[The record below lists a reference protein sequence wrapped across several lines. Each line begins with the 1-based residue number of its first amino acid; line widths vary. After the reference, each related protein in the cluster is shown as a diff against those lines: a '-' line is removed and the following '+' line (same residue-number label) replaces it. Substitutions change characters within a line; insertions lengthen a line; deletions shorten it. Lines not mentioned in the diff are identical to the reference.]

1 MAGSRETTPEQ
12 FEGMDEGR
20 SRFKE
25 VAESSE
31 GDDSADDGPRK
42 RTKVDATDA
51 TAAPKWS
58 NPDPYTVLP
67 PPETLGAPKKDIVQ
81 TIRKAKNDQAAKVDK
96 VADNSDFISFNFDD
110 DDDEEDAVM
119 DEPSLPAA
127 KSPAR
132 TGEPTFSHRD
142 SFHRK
147 TSTASAPQNNGVS
160 SSSFT
165 PINQRSNA
173 PVSISSDSD
182 YVDQRSP
189 IVAER
194 VSRPPK
200 RKSRDTRQMGDVTEE
215 WQAVDGQPI
224 APWSTRDHS
233 ATADVGLR

>member
-119 DEPSLPAA
+119 DEPSPPAA

-142 SFHRK
+142 
-147 TSTASAPQNNGVS
+147 
-160 SSSFT
+160 
-165 PINQRSNA
+165 
-173 PVSISSDSD
+173 SSDSD

>member
-96 VADNSDFISFNFDD
+96 VADNSDFISFNFDGD
-110 DDDEEDAVM
+110 GRAI
-119 DEPSLPAA
+119 
-127 KSPAR
+127 
-132 TGEPTFSHRD
+132 
-142 SFHRK
+142 
-147 TSTASAPQNNGVS
+147 TS
-160 SSSFT
+160 
-165 PINQRSNA
+165 
-173 PVSISSDSD
+173 
-182 YVDQRSP
+182 
-189 IVAER
+189 
-194 VSRPPK
+194 SR
-200 RKSRDTRQMGDVTEE
+200 Q
-215 WQAVDGQPI
+215 I
-224 APWSTRDHS
+224 ACAHWR
-233 ATADVGLR
+233 ADVQPPRFFPPHTFHHQCATEQWRSFKFIHADQPALKCAGIDFERLRPFSPEISNCR